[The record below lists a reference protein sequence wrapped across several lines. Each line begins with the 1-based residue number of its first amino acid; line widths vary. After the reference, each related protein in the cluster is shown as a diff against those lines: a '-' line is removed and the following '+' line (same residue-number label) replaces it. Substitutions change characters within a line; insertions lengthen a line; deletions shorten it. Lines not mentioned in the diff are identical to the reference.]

1 MDMFNDIKSVMQDLQ
16 QRKAA
21 LGEHLKEFQS
31 LQEEINL
38 LVERSDRDPEAL
50 AKLIKLTN
58 AFPGG
63 FELQQDTVMNKVSE
77 LESNFKSLE
86 TQFNLLGQI
95 ESGDVDNDISSTSK
109 DGVSN
114 KFKVKKVRSYM

>member
-1 MDMFNDIKSVMQDLQ
+1 MDMFSDIKSVMQDLQ

-21 LGEHLKEFQS
+21 LGEHIKEFQA

-50 AKLIKLTN
+50 AKLIKLKN

-63 FELQQDTVMNKVSE
+63 FESQQNTVMNKVSE
-77 LESNFKSLE
+77 LEHQFKSLE
-86 TQFNLLGQI
+86 TQFNLLGKI
-95 ESGDVDNDISSTSK
+95 ESGEVDNDIDSTSK
-109 DGVSN
+109 EKVID
-114 KFKVKKVRSYM
+114 KVKKVRSYM

>member
-1 MDMFNDIKSVMQDLQ
+1 MDMFSDIKSVMQDFQ

-21 LGEHLKEFQS
+21 LGEHIKEFQA

-50 AKLIKLTN
+50 AKLIKLKN

-63 FELQQDTVMNKVSE
+63 FELQQNTVMNKVSE
-77 LESNFKSLE
+77 LEHHFKSLE
-86 TQFNLLGQI
+86 TQFNLLGKI
-95 ESGDVDNDISSTSK
+95 ESGEVDNDIDSTSK
-109 DGVSN
+109 EKVID
-114 KFKVKKVRSYM
+114 KVKKVRSYM

>member
-1 MDMFNDIKSVMQDLQ
+1 MDMFSDIKSVMQDLQ

-21 LGEHLKEFQS
+21 LGEHIKEFQA

-50 AKLIKLTN
+50 AKLIKLKN

-63 FELQQDTVMNKVSE
+63 FELQQNTVMNKVSE
-77 LESNFKSLE
+77 LEHYFKSLE
-86 TQFNLLGQI
+86 TQFNLLGKI
-95 ESGDVDNDISSTSK
+95 ESGEVDNDIDSTSK
-109 DGVSN
+109 EKVID
-114 KFKVKKVRSYM
+114 KVKKVRSYM

>member
-31 LQEEINL
+31 LQEEVNL

-50 AKLIKLTN
+50 AKLIKLKN
-58 AFPGG
+58 AFQEG
-63 FELQQDTVMNKVSE
+63 LNY
-77 LESNFKSLE
+77 
-86 TQFNLLGQI
+86 
-95 ESGDVDNDISSTSK
+95 SK
-109 DGVSN
+109 TL
-114 KFKVKKVRSYM
+114 

>member
-1 MDMFNDIKSVMQDLQ
+1 MDMFSDIKSVMQDLQ

-21 LGEHLKEFQS
+21 LGEHIKEFQA

-50 AKLIKLTN
+50 AKLIKLKN

-63 FELQQDTVMNKVSE
+63 FELQQNTVMNKVSE
-77 LESNFKSLE
+77 LEHHFKSLE
-86 TQFNLLGQI
+86 TQFNLLGKI
-95 ESGDVDNDISSTSK
+95 ESGEVDNHIDSTSK
-109 DGVSN
+109 EKVID
-114 KFKVKKVRSYM
+114 KVKKVRSYM

>member
-1 MDMFNDIKSVMQDLQ
+1 MDMFSDIKSVMQDLQ

-21 LGEHLKEFQS
+21 LGEHIKEFQA

-50 AKLIKLTN
+50 AKLIKLKN

-63 FELQQDTVMNKVSE
+63 FELQQNTVMNKVSE
-77 LESNFKSLE
+77 LEHHFKSLE
-86 TQFNLLGQI
+86 TQFNLLGKI
-95 ESGDVDNDISSTSK
+95 ESGEVDNDIDSTSK
-109 DGVSN
+109 EKVID
-114 KFKVKKVRSYM
+114 KVKKVRSYM

>member
-1 MDMFNDIKSVMQDLQ
+1 MDMFSDIKSVMQDLQ

-21 LGEHLKEFQS
+21 LGEHIKEFQA

-50 AKLIKLTN
+50 AKLIKLKN

-63 FELQQDTVMNKVSE
+63 FELQQNTVMNKVSE
-77 LESNFKSLE
+77 LEHHFKSLE
-86 TQFNLLGQI
+86 TQFNLLGKI
-95 ESGDVDNDISSTSK
+95 ESGEVDNDVDSTSK
-109 DGVSN
+109 EKVID
-114 KFKVKKVRSYM
+114 KVKKVRSYM